1 MKTLLKSSLASTSSQ
16 AIKKRKLN
24 DNVVQNNEISLPT
37 KSKIPASDLLDNT
50 KNLVSTFE
58 ARKDISYYIGKQWS
72 AEEKIDIL
80 KNIWGPDPNYKF
92 PQSGNR
98 NLRFQINWTY
108 EFCWL
113 RYSKIQDGA
122 FCLTCI
128 LFPPSDGLGKGGHQ
142 NPGKLVIEKYNNW
155 KKAKDLFKKVEPIDR
170 QINEAL
176 KKEINDNRDRLRPII
191 KTILFC
197 GNQGISLRGHRDSGI
212 IDLNEHASTEN
223 QGNFR
228 ELIKF
233 RIDSGDNVLKNYL
246 ETANKNA
253 TYLSPLIQNEIISV
267 CNKLI
272 LEHLVANVNK
282 SKSFTILADETTD
295 VSNKEQI
302 TLCVRYVD
310 LDANKIREDFL
321 QFIEIQNMS
330 GKGLSDVIL
339 KSMTDFGLNTKYLT
353 GQGYDGAAAMSGR
366 YNGVQKFIRDEHPS
380 AFYLHCSAHC
390 LNLAITFSYKVPE
403 IRNCMGTT
411 QSVSTFFGYPKRQSI
426 LQLSIVEIFPQTN
439 RFKLK
444 NLCATRWVDRHDAVI
459 LFEELQP
466 AILHALDRIT
476 LWPDSDTSSSA
487 SHLLTGLTAIRQLKF
502 QTALAILVKILSIS
516 FPLSRYL
523 QTVNLDLKTALEA
536 AYNIQNNIQ
545 EIRENCDV
553 QFQQLFLSVITLC
566 EKFDITVSL
575 PRQCKSDNPEYF
587 LRVSLF
593 IPFIDNFLDQLNDR
607 FISHRIVLNNFD
619 CILPKIEMKIS
630 EEIKGKFKQ
639 LVETYQDIVDECIDS
654 NLNDNLLN
662 GELDLWYTKYSTL
675 TSTELKNKNVIEV
688 YFQTCPNVYPIISKL
703 LQIFITLPV
712 STATGERSFSTLR
725 RLKTY
730 LRNSSGQ
737 IRLNGLALL
746 NIHRDINVDI
756 NDVLDELAKKSKRKL
771 NINENILEVD
781 HNYKTIV
788 NHIPEIVDI
797 AGDPLDP
804 INRMP
809 ENRYER
815 YDRIKKGPF
824 QPVITFPRRQIG
836 VSNRSFHALWYKD
849 FNWLEYS
856 SALDAAFCFACH
868 YFSMDITSHR
878 DHSDPAFIS
887 TGFRGWNIATKK
899 FKLHQMSS
907 IHISSVQTLSSYL
920 KEIPID
926 VQLEKN

>member
-1 MKTLLKSSLASTSSQ
+1 MSKESINNILKYFSSTASTSSQ
-16 AIKKRKLN
+16 AIKKRKLD
-24 DNVVQNNEISLPT
+24 DNVVQNNEISLPS
-37 KSKIPASDLLDNT
+37 KSYKILASDLLDDT
-50 KNLVSTFE
+50 KNLVSSFQ

-80 KNIWGPDPNYKF
+80 KNIWVPDPNYKF

-113 RYSKIQDGA
+113 LGA

-155 KKAKDLFKKVEPIDR
+155 KKAKDLFMDHQNNHYHKLSQIKFDSFLAIRFKKVEPIDR

-176 KKEINDNRDRLRPII
+176 KKKINDNRDR
-191 KTILFC
+191 
-197 GNQGISLRGHRDSGI
+197 ISLRGHRDSGV

-233 RIDSGDNVLKNYL
+233 RIDSGDNMLKNHL

-253 TYLSPLIQNEIISV
+253 TYLSPLIQNKIISV

-282 SKSFTILADETTD
+282 SKSFTILADETTN

-339 KSMTDFGLNTKYLT
+339 KNMTDFGLNTKYLT
-353 GQGYDGAAAMSGR
+353 GQGYNGAAAMSGR
-366 YNGVQKFIRDEHPS
+366 YNGVQKFIRDEYPS
-380 AFYLHCSAHC
+380 DFYLHCSAHC
-390 LNLAITFSYKVPE
+390 LNLAITFSCKVPE
-403 IRNCMGTT
+403 IRNCICTI
-411 QSVSTFFGYPKRQSI
+411 QSVSTFFGYPKRQ
-426 LQLSIVEIFPQTN
+426 T
-439 RFKLK
+439 
-444 NLCATRWVDRHDAVI
+444 
-459 LFEELQP
+459 
-466 AILHALDRIT
+466 ILHALDRIT

-487 SHLLTGLTAIRQLKF
+487 SHLLTAIRQLKF

-536 AYNIQNNIQ
+536 AYNVQNNIQ
-545 EIRENCDV
+545 EIRENC
-553 QFQQLFLSVITLC
+553 
-566 EKFDITVSL
+566 TVSRIIFICDHIVL

-607 FISHRIVLNNFD
+607 FISHRIVLNNFY
-619 CILPKIEMKIS
+619 CILPKIKMKIS
-630 EEIKGKFKQ
+630 EEIK
-639 LVETYQDIVDECIDS
+639 V
-654 NLNDNLLN
+654 
-662 GELDLWYTKYSTL
+662 LWYTKYSTL
-675 TSTELKNKNVIEV
+675 TSIELKNKNAIEV

-712 STATGERSFSTLR
+712 STATGERSFSTLH

-756 NDVLDELAKKSKRKL
+756 NDVLNELAKKSKRKL
-771 NINENILEVD
+771 NINSCIQCDSKQFLHD
-781 HNYKTIV
+781 HNLLFAYVILLVYCRNLLSLV
-788 NHIPEIVDI
+788 NGFAPACSNHPYTHKAVSLNFSNPGVNKFSESVDKLE
-797 AGDPLDP
+797 A
-804 INRMP
+804 INLNVSMNRIEKLLETCF
-809 ENRYER
+809 ENEMNFSSLF
-815 YDRIKKGPF
+815 G
-824 QPVITFPRRQIG
+824 ITKILF
-836 VSNRSFHALWYKD
+836 
-849 FNWLEYS
+849 
-856 SALDAAFCFACH
+856 
-868 YFSMDITSHR
+868 TSR
-878 DHSDPAFIS
+878 P
-887 TGFRGWNIATKK
+887 
-899 FKLHQMSS
+899 
-907 IHISSVQTLSSYL
+907 SSVTIKCAS
-920 KEIPID
+920 
-926 VQLEKN
+926 